1 MNLDLLFHP
10 RSIAIIGATSQDWGG
25 GGILLKSI
33 TDNGFTGKVY
43 PINPREKELR
53 GLTVYPDIT
62 QVPGEVDLAII
73 AIAARS
79 VPAAIRQ
86 CQKKG
91 VKFAIIHTTG
101 FGEFSEEGR
110 KLEMEMVKVAQQGGP
125 RIIGTSSMGLYCP
138 TCSLNT
144 VVTYMVLPH
153 EAGGT
158 TLVSQSG
165 WGSETFV
172 RLGIDKGL
180 RFSKA
185 VSIGTQCDLSI
196 EDFLAYL
203 GDDPDTKVIAAY
215 IEGLKK
221 PEEFIRVATQAS
233 LKKPVI
239 LWKGS
244 RTKTGARA
252 AASHTGSLAT
262 NHAVFEAALKQ
273 TGVILATSLRELIN
287 LTAGFNCPVLPQ
299 GNSVGI
305 LVNAG
310 GVATSCADVMEPLGL
325 RLANIPAEV
334 QAELK
339 EYLNRISSA
348 IPNVSNPVD
357 LGWLPNWDQA
367 VPYLKCLE
375 IMLPHVDMAVLM
387 TYIPFDD
394 GVMLDGLKKLI
405 NRFKKPIVAIPG
417 HIPEEREG
425 VGLFCKYGIP
435 AYPYPEDGIRTLA
448 ALWQYAHWRSTQ

>member
-33 TDNGFTGKVY
+33 TENGFVGKVY

-53 GLTVYPDIT
+53 GLPVYADIS
-62 QVPGEVDLAII
+62 QVPGEVDVALI
-73 AIAARS
+73 AISARS
-79 VPAAIRQ
+79 VPGAIRE

-101 FGEFSEEGR
+101 FGEFNEEGKR
-110 KLEMEMVKVAQQGGP
+110 LEMEMVKVARQGGP

-144 VVTYMVLPH
+144 VVSYTVLPH
-153 EAGGT
+153 ELGGT
-158 TLVSQSG
+158 ALISQSG

-172 RLGIDKGL
+172 RLGLEKGL
-180 RFSKA
+180 RFSKV
-185 VSIGTQCDLSI
+185 VSIGTQCDLAI
-196 EDFLAYL
+196 EDFLGYL
-203 GDDPDTKVIAAY
+203 GNDPETRVIAAY
-215 IEGLKK
+215 IEGLKR
-221 PEEFIRVATQAS
+221 PEEFLKLAAQVS
-233 LKKPVI
+233 LKKPII

-244 RTKTGARA
+244 RTQTGARA

-262 NHAVFEAALKQ
+262 NEVVFEAALKQ
-273 TGVILATSLRELIN
+273 TGVILATSLRELLN
-287 LTAGFNCPVLPQ
+287 LTAGFNCPVLPR
-299 GNSVGI
+299 GNSVGL

-325 RLANIPAEV
+325 RLGNLPAEA
-334 QAELK
+334 QAELHQ
-339 EYLNRISSA
+339 YLSRITSA

-375 IMLPHVDMAVLM
+375 IVLNHVDMAVLM
-387 TYIPFDD
+387 TYIPFQD
-394 GVMLDGLKKLI
+394 GIMLDGLKKLR
-405 NRFKKPIVAIPG
+405 NRFNKPIVAIPG
-417 HIPEEREG
+417 RILEEREG
-425 VGLFCKYGIP
+425 TGHFCKNGIP
-435 AYPYPEDGIRTLA
+435 AYPYPEDGIRTLS
-448 ALWQYAHWRSTQ
+448 ALWQYARWRKAQ